1 MPLDHPSLLAE
12 AILQQSPVGFV
23 LVNKVGQV
31 IFVNEAA
38 SRLAWK
44 SPEHTT
50 IDVQSAFEVWGN
62 AKDFEGRAIPVE
74 EWPIT
79 LALRGIKTA
88 GKELKLLRPDGT
100 YFDLCISASPL
111 ISEGVIIGA
120 IASFIDITER
130 RLAEQKLTMINT
142 RLEEVATERAR
153 GISLMHLIGTSA
165 KNITDMR
172 EMLQIVLTEI
182 CSHLHWPVGCAYVVE
197 PPGRLFGISAWYSS
211 DGGRYED
218 LRRTTAKIDFTANE
232 SVIGWVQKNRTAVF
246 IPDLDKEEPF
256 LRKNQAREAGLKSF
270 LAIPVVV
277 QGQPFAILEFFQSE
291 PIEFEDSVLQVMDVI
306 ASHLGQVIEQKRA
319 ERKLQALFDS
329 APDAQIV
336 TDMLGHIVMANKQ
349 TEKLFGYTED
359 SLLGQSIELLV
370 PPDVR
375 ARHIQHR
382 TKYVAVPHPR
392 PMGIGMELM
401 GLSKDGAKIPVE
413 VSLSPVELDEGLLIA
428 TAIRDI
434 RERKR
439 LEEKVREKERLAEMG
454 TFAAIFAHE
463 LANPLNGISSTT
475 QLLVKQVP
483 AEHQGLIK
491 DLTSEIR
498 RLESMLNQF
507 RSFPKLGHLTAAPI
521 ELTSLVERVIAMNAL
536 HWSELGIRVV
546 TDFKGNLSFEG
557 DEEKL
562 LQVIINLSRNAV
574 EAMSDGGTL
583 TLRTYSTGDGVVF
596 EVGDTGPGI
605 AEGVDVFELFTT
617 TKAQGSGI
625 GLYVARQIVLAHSG
639 SITYS
644 NQQPRG
650 TTFQI
655 TLPKKANS
663 PAKIPLRVRL
673 RSRLRRSLKH
683 RAFPLRG

>member
-1 MPLDHPSLLAE
+1 MPLDHPSLLAD
-12 AILQQSPVGFV
+12 AILQQSPVAFV

-50 IDVQSAFEVWGN
+50 IDVQSAPEVWGN
-62 AKDFEGRAIPVE
+62 AEDFEGRAIPVE

-79 LALRGIKTA
+79 LALRGIKTE

-100 YFDLCISASPL
+100 YFDLSISASPL

-130 RLAEQKLTMINT
+130 RLAEQKLTAINT

-153 GISLMHLIGTSA
+153 GISLMHLIGIGASA

-172 EMLQIVLTEI
+172 EMFQIVLTEI

-232 SVIGWVQKNRTAVF
+232 SVIGRVLENRTAFF
-246 IPDLDKEEPF
+246 IPDLDKEEHF
-256 LRKNQAREAGLKSF
+256 LRKNEAREAGLKSS
-270 LAIPVVV
+270 LAIPVIV

-291 PIEFEDSVLQVMDVI
+291 PIEFEHSVLQVMDLI

-349 TEKLFGYTED
+349 TENLFGYTED

-375 ARHIQHR
+375 ARHIQNR
-382 TKYVAVPHPR
+382 TKYVQAPHTR

-401 GLSKDGAKIPVE
+401 GLNKDGAKIPVE

-439 LEEKVREKERLAEMG
+439 LEEKLREKERLAEMG
-454 TFAAIFAHE
+454 TLAAIFTHE

-507 RSFPKLGHLTAAPI
+507 RSFPKLVNLTVAPI
-521 ELTSLVERVIAMNAL
+521 DLTSLVERVIAMNAP

-562 LQVIINLSRNAV
+562 LQVIINLSQNAV

-583 TLRTYSTGDGVVF
+583 TLRTYGTGDGVVF
-596 EVGDTGPGI
+596 EVSDTGSGI

-617 TKAQGSGI
+617 TKARGSGI

-650 TTFQI
+650 TVFQI

-663 PAKIPLRVRL
+663 P
-673 RSRLRRSLKH
+673 
-683 RAFPLRG
+683 G